1 MRVKRFV
8 SLLVSFLFLS
18 SFFTITSFV
27 FSEENN
33 PLTIEK
39 IIGVPENKGVFRM
52 ATQDGSQFF
61 PIYQQGLV
69 VDSKGFIYI
78 GDSGESQIEVFDS
91 GFKSVRNFG
100 EIGTGNG
107 KFQYLTAMCIDENDN
122 IYTVDSY
129 NAYIQ
134 VFSSDGKVIKKFG
147 EKGEGDNKLLNP
159 SGIAI
164 LKSGDLIIS
173 DYENGVKVFS
183 KSGEFKQLFT
193 KDTRI
198 YNPTGVAVD
207 SEGYVYITVTDYQ
220 GRSSSIL
227 KYSQEGEFIVTAV
240 SSGISESK
248 LAGFTTSVCI
258 DENYLYVTSLG
269 SNNIYA
275 QKFEIEK
282 DPKAPLKFIEILSS
296 YPKDGRIGETDI
308 ALPTSIFAKDSS
320 VYILD
325 GLINRLI
332 VLDEA
337 KKLKGSIQ
345 SPVLLYG
352 YLYGNQK
359 KPKGYM
365 SNPQGV
371 RVDSEGRIFV
381 GDSNYHDVVVFD
393 SEGEEINRF
402 GKFITQRGIV
412 PGEFYNPTDLIVD
425 LDGYVYVSDIATNVV
440 QVFDPDFEPVM
451 AIQEG
456 FNNPQGLA
464 FDSEGN
470 LLVVSSKSSIVSRID
485 ISDVMDEEASEID
498 SYSLKGEWPVG
509 ISVDKDDNMYIAFA
523 STDEV
528 HIVDPEGELIK
539 RVGGRGTE
547 PGKFTVPQGVCVD
560 SEGNFYVAETESGR
574 IQKFD
579 SDGELIWCSE
589 LNWPG
594 FTLIVQD
601 SDGKL
606 YVTDCLHSTVLVI
619 SDETASPPTPPGPI
633 QSEASFKLEIATED
647 LIEEDNIIVRLVG
660 NKLENIGSILVGIKF
675 PENLLEF
682 KSGDPGELLT
692 GKIKFKCSEPQAIE
706 GLVTISCETEE
717 SAGVS
722 GSGVIYELEFTNK
735 ASGDGALE
743 IDKVVLKDPKGRE
756 LLPGRIER
764 TVSFTIKPKDVTP
777 PILEIEEIPD
787 VSYDEKLTIKGKT
800 EPGAVLIINGKEVPV
815 KEDGSFS
822 VEIVLTMGE
831 NKIEIIAR
839 DAAGNETK
847 IEKIVTLKERIIIKL
862 QIGSNVILI
871 NNKAGSLDAPPFI
884 DKNSGRTLVPIR
896 PVVEAIDGK
905 IDWNNDER
913 KVTINKDNIR
923 IELWIGK
930 TTALVNGEE
939 VKIDPEKPVA
949 PVIVSGRTFLP
960 LRFVAENLGFK
971 VDWDA
976 DTQTITLTYPDP
988 EK

>member
-220 GRSSSIL
+220 GGSSSIL

-240 SSGISESK
+240 SSGTSESK

-381 GDSNYHDVVVFD
+381 GDSNFHDVVVFD

>member
-381 GDSNYHDVVVFD
+381 GDSNFHDVVVFD

>member
-1 MRVKRFV
+1 
-8 SLLVSFLFLS
+8 
-18 SFFTITSFV
+18 
-27 FSEENN
+27 
-33 PLTIEK
+33 
-39 IIGVPENKGVFRM
+39 
-52 ATQDGSQFF
+52 
-61 PIYQQGLV
+61 
-69 VDSKGFIYI
+69 
-78 GDSGESQIEVFDS
+78 
-91 GFKSVRNFG
+91 
-100 EIGTGNG
+100 
-107 KFQYLTAMCIDENDN
+107 
-122 IYTVDSY
+122 
-129 NAYIQ
+129 
-134 VFSSDGKVIKKFG
+134 
-147 EKGEGDNKLLNP
+147 
-159 SGIAI
+159 
-164 LKSGDLIIS
+164 
-173 DYENGVKVFS
+173 
-183 KSGEFKQLFT
+183 
-193 KDTRI
+193 
-198 YNPTGVAVD
+198 
-207 SEGYVYITVTDYQ
+207 
-220 GRSSSIL
+220 
-227 KYSQEGEFIVTAV
+227 
-240 SSGISESK
+240 
-248 LAGFTTSVCI
+248 
-258 DENYLYVTSLG
+258 
-269 SNNIYA
+269 
-275 QKFEIEK
+275 
-282 DPKAPLKFIEILSS
+282 
-296 YPKDGRIGETDI
+296 
-308 ALPTSIFAKDSS
+308 
-320 VYILD
+320 
-325 GLINRLI
+325 
-332 VLDEA
+332 
-337 KKLKGSIQ
+337 
-345 SPVLLYG
+345 
-352 YLYGNQK
+352 
-359 KPKGYM
+359 M

>member
-220 GRSSSIL
+220 GGSSSIL

>member
-8 SLLVSFLFLS
+8 SLLVLFLFLS

-39 IIGVPENKGVFRM
+39 IIGVPDNKGVFRM

-61 PIYQQGLV
+61 PMYQQGLV

-134 VFSSDGKVIKKFG
+134 VFSSDGKVLKKFG
-147 EKGEGDNKLLNP
+147 EKGEGESKLLNP

-164 LKSGDLIIS
+164 LKNGDLIIT
-173 DYENGVKVFS
+173 DYEGGVKVFT

-193 KDTRI
+193 KDSRI
-198 YNPTGVAVD
+198 YNPTGIAVD
-207 SEGYVYITVTDYQ
+207 SEGYVYITVTDYR
-220 GRSSSIL
+220 GGSSSIL
-227 KYSQEGEFIVTAV
+227 KYSPEGEFIVTAV
-240 SSGISESK
+240 SAGASDSK
-248 LAGFTTSVCI
+248 LAGIATSTCI
-258 DENYLYVTSLG
+258 SGKYLYVTSMG
-269 SNNIYA
+269 RDNVFT

-282 DPKAPLKFIEILSS
+282 DPKAPLKFMEILSKPPENGLIS
-296 YPKDGRIGETDI
+296 ETDI
-308 ALPTSIFAKDSS
+308 VLPTSIFAKDGI

-332 VLDEA
+332 AIDDA
-337 KKLKGSIQ
+337 KKLKGAIQ

-371 RVDSEGRIFV
+371 RVDSDGRIFV

-393 SEGEEINRF
+393 SNGEEINRF
-402 GKFITQRGIV
+402 GKFISQRGIV
-412 PGEFYNPTDLIVD
+412 PGEFYNPTDVIVD
-425 LDGYVYVSDIATNVV
+425 PDGYVYVSDVATSVV

-470 LLVVSSKSSIVSRID
+470 LLVVSSRSSIVSRID

-498 SYSLKGEWPVG
+498 SYPLEGEWPVG
-509 ISVDKDDNMYIAFA
+509 ISVDKDDNMYIGMTG
-523 STDEV
+523 SDEV

-539 RVGGRGTE
+539 RIDNRGTD
-547 PGKFTVPQGVCVD
+547 PGNFAVPQGVCVD
-560 SEGNFYVAETESGR
+560 SEGYFYVAETENGR

-579 SDGELIWCSE
+579 SEGELIWCSE

-594 FTLIVQD
+594 LTLITQD
-601 SDGKL
+601 LDGKL

-619 SDETASPPTPPGPI
+619 SDETATPPTPPGPL
-633 QSEASFKLEIATED
+633 QTEATFKLEIANDE
-647 LIEEDNIIVRLVG
+647 LIEGDNIIVKLVG
-660 NKLENIGSILVGIKF
+660 SKLENIGSILAGIKY
-675 PENLLEF
+675 PVNLLEF
-682 KSGDPGELLT
+682 KGGNPGELLT
-692 GKIKFKCSEPQAIE
+692 GKIKFKCSEPQE
-706 GLVTISCETEE
+706 SNGLVTISCETEE

-722 GSGVIYELEFTNK
+722 GIGVIYELEFMNK
-735 ASGDGALE
+735 ASGDGTLE

-756 LLPGRIER
+756 LLPERIER
-764 TVSFTIKPKDVTP
+764 TVSFTIKPKDITP

-787 VSYDEKLTIKGKT
+787 VLYNEKLTIKGKT
-800 EPGAVLIINGKEVPV
+800 EPGATLIINGKEVPV

-822 VEIVLTMGE
+822 IEIVLIMGE

-839 DAAGNETK
+839 DASGNETK

-862 QIGSNVILI
+862 QIGSKVILI
-871 NNKAGSLDAPPFI
+871 NNEAGSLDAPPFI

-896 PVVEAIDGK
+896 PVVEAIDGN

-913 KVTINKDNIR
+913 KVTITKDNIK

-930 TTALVNGEE
+930 ITALVNGKE
-939 VKIDPEKPVA
+939 VKIDPDKPVA

-960 LRFVAENLGFK
+960 LRFVTENLGFK

-976 DTQTITLTYPDP
+976 ATQTITLTYPNPD
-988 EK
+988 K

>member
-220 GRSSSIL
+220 GGSSSIL

-240 SSGISESK
+240 SSGTSESK

>member
-1 MRVKRFV
+1 MKLKRFI
-8 SLLVSFLFLS
+8 SLLVLSMFFS
-18 SFFTITSFV
+18 SFFTFTSFV
-27 FSEENN
+27 FSEETN
-33 PLTIEK
+33 PLNIEK

-61 PIYQQGLV
+61 PMYQQGLV
-69 VDSKGFIYI
+69 LDSKGNIYI

-91 GFKSVRNFG
+91 GFKSIRNFG

-134 VFSSDGKVIKKFG
+134 IFSSDGKVIKKFG
-147 EKGEGDNKLLNP
+147 EKGEDDNKLLNP

-164 LKSGDLIIS
+164 LKSGDLVIT
-173 DYENGVKVFS
+173 DYASGVKVFS

-193 KDTRI
+193 DDSRI
-198 YNPTGVAVD
+198 YNPTGVTVD
-207 SEGYVYITVTDYQ
+207 NDGYVYITITDYQ
-220 GRSSSIL
+220 SGSSIL
-227 KYSQEGEFIVTAV
+227 KYSPEGEFIVTAV
-240 SSGISESK
+240 SAGASENK
-248 LAGFTTSVCI
+248 LAGFATSVCI
-258 DENYLYVTSLG
+258 DGNYLYVTSMG
-269 SNNIYA
+269 SNNVFA

-282 DPKAPLKFIEILSS
+282 DPKAPLKFIEIISS
-296 YPKDGRIGETDI
+296 YPKSNVIGETDI
-308 ALPTSIFAKDSS
+308 ALPTSIFAKDGL

-332 VLDEA
+332 ILDEA
-337 KKLKGSIQ
+337 KNLKGSIQ

-412 PGEFYNPTDLIVD
+412 PGELYNPTDIIVD
-425 LDGYVYVSDIATNVV
+425 PDGYVYVSDVATSVV

-451 AIQEG
+451 AIEEG

-470 LLVVSSKSSIVSRID
+470 LLVISSRSSIVSRID
-485 ISDVMDEEASEID
+485 ISDVIDEEASEID
-498 SYSLKGEWPVG
+498 SYPLEGEWPVG
-509 ISVDKDDNMYIAFA
+509 ISVDKDDNMYIAMTG
-523 STDEV
+523 SDEV
-528 HIVDPEGELIK
+528 HILDYEGELIN
-539 RVGGRGTE
+539 RIGSRGVE
-547 PGKFTVPQGVCVD
+547 PGNFAVPQGVCVD
-560 SEGNFYVAETESGR
+560 GEGNFYVAETENGR

-579 SDGELIWCSE
+579 QEGELIWCSE

-594 FTLIVQD
+594 LTLIVQD

-619 SDETASPPTPPGPI
+619 SDETASPPTPPGPV
-633 QSEASFKLEIATED
+633 QTEASFKLEIATEE
-647 LIEEDNIIVRLVG
+647 LIEGDNIIVRLIG
-660 NKLENIGSILVGIKF
+660 DKLENIGSILAGIKY
-675 PENLLEF
+675 PENLIEF
-682 KSGDPGELLT
+682 KNGEPGELLT
-692 GKIKFKCSEPQAIE
+692 GKIKFNCSKPQAVE
-706 GLVTISCETEE
+706 GLVTISCETENK
-717 SAGVS
+717 AGLS
-722 GSGVIYELEFTNK
+722 GNGVIYELEFTNK
-735 ASGDGALE
+735 TSGDGALE
-743 IDKVVLKDPKGRE
+743 IDKLILKDPKGRE
-756 LLPGRIER
+756 LLPGKIEKSI
-764 TVSFTIKPKDVTP
+764 SFTIKPKDVTP
-777 PILEIEEIPD
+777 PILEIEEIPA
-787 VSYDEKLTIKGKT
+787 VSYEEKLTIKGKT
-800 EPGAVLIINGKEVPV
+800 EPGAVLTINEKEVPV
-815 KEDGSFS
+815 NEDGSFS

-831 NKIEIIAR
+831 NKIEIIAK
-839 DAAGNETK
+839 DAAGNESK
-847 IEKIVTLKERIIIKL
+847 IEKIVTLKERVIIKL
-862 QIGSNVILI
+862 QVGSKVILI

-896 PVVEAIDGK
+896 PVVEAIDGN

-913 KVTINKDNIR
+913 KVTITKDNIK

-930 TTALVNGEE
+930 ITALVNGKE
-939 VKIDPEKPVA
+939 VKIDPDKPVA

-960 LRFVAENLGFK
+960 LRFVTENLGFK

-976 DTQTITLTYPDP
+976 ATQTITLTYPNPD
-988 EK
+988 K